1 MPKSQF
7 RVGGGYTTINF
18 RNTPLL
24 FVDLFRETAPRPVA
38 APQPIQPLNEQ
49 YPIEIA
55 LPHALEAGTLEVT
68 LRETWNNEVWS
79 QLDENPNGLFSKAS
93 DLLDIFKAQL
103 ADGALGTEWSVTK
116 NIYGPNG
123 SGGTKIVRHVSYT
136 GIVITNVMVDE
147 TVQISTMT
155 FPKSIQMM
163 YLQRTETTDS

>member
-1 MPKSQF
+1 MPKSNF

-18 RNTPLL
+18 RSKALL
-24 FVDLFRETAPRPVA
+24 YVDLFRETAPRPVA

-68 LRETWNNEVWS
+68 LREQWNEEVWA
-79 QLDENPNGLFSKAS
+79 QLGDEFKRAS
-93 DLLDIFKAQL
+93 DLLDIFKIQVQKKN
-103 ADGALGTEWSVTK
+103 LGKDWTVTK
-116 NIYGPNG
+116 NILGPDG
-123 SGGTKIVRHVSYT
+123 SIVRHISYS

-163 YLQRTETTDS
+163 YLQRKETSNTPVPSN